1 MKKIIYLDQE
11 KKKLAESKKREQR
24 SIKSLRLLVFY
35 DGQSP
40 ACAKMIDL
48 LRSLDWKNRIH
59 FESFRHSQLLRLN
72 KISEEKAEKRIVS
85 ISLAKNQKNSGIY
98 TWLRMACH
106 IPALWG
112 TVPFIVLS
120 IWLGFGQHTY
130 DFFAK
135 RRYIHSVKRVN
146 HHDTD
151 QQETI

>member
-85 ISLAKNQKNSGIY
+85 ISLAKNQKYSGIY

-112 TVPFIVLS
+112 TIPFILLS
-120 IWLGFGQHTY
+120 IWLGFGQHAY

>member
-40 ACAKMIDL
+40 ACAKTIDV

-112 TVPFIVLS
+112 TVPFILLS
-120 IWLGFGQHTY
+120 IWLGFGQHAY

>member
-40 ACAKMIDL
+40 ACAKTIDL
-48 LRSLDWKNRIH
+48 LKTLDWKNRIH
-59 FESFRHSQLLRLN
+59 FESFRNSQLLRLN

-85 ISLAKNQKNSGIY
+85 ITLAKNQKNSGIY
-98 TWLRMACH
+98 TWFRIACN

-112 TVPFIVLS
+112 AVPFLMMS
-120 IWLGFGQHTY
+120 IWLGFGQHAY

-135 RRYIHSVKRVN
+135 KRYIQSVEQVTCPER
-146 HHDTD
+146 D
-151 QQETI
+151 QQKTI

>member
-40 ACAKMIDL
+40 ACAKMIDWL
-48 LRSLDWKNRIH
+48 KTLDWKNRIH
-59 FESFRHSQLLRLN
+59 FESFRQSQLLRLN

-85 ISLAKNQKNSGIY
+85 ITLAKNQKNSGIY
-98 TWLRMACH
+98 TWLRIACN

-112 TVPFIVLS
+112 TVPFLALS
-120 IWLGFGQHTY
+120 IWLGIGQHAY
-130 DFFAK
+130 DYFAK
-135 RRYIHSVKRVN
+135 KRYIQSVEQVTRP
-146 HHDTD
+146 DRD
-151 QQETI
+151 QQKTI

>member
-40 ACAKMIDL
+40 ACAKTIDVL
-48 LRSLDWKNRIH
+48 KSLDWKNRIH

-120 IWLGFGQHTY
+120 IWLGFGQHAY

>member
-40 ACAKMIDL
+40 ACAKTIDV

-120 IWLGFGQHTY
+120 IWLGFGQHAY

>member
-40 ACAKMIDL
+40 ACAKTIDL

-72 KISEEKAEKRIVS
+72 KISEEKAEKR
-85 ISLAKNQKNSGIY
+85 
-98 TWLRMACH
+98 
-106 IPALWG
+106 
-112 TVPFIVLS
+112 
-120 IWLGFGQHTY
+120 
-130 DFFAK
+130 
-135 RRYIHSVKRVN
+135 
-146 HHDTD
+146 
-151 QQETI
+151 

>member
-40 ACAKMIDL
+40 ACAKTIDV

-120 IWLGFGQHTY
+120 IWLGFGQHAY
-130 DFFAK
+130 DLFAK

>member
-1 MKKIIYLDQE
+1 MKKIIYFDQE

-40 ACAKMIDL
+40 SCAKMIDL
-48 LRSLDWKNRIH
+48 LKSLDWKNRIH

-98 TWLRMACH
+98 TWLHMACH

-112 TVPFIVLS
+112 TVPFIMLS
-120 IWLGFGQHTY
+120 IWLGFGQHAY

-135 RRYIHSVKRVN
+135 RRYIHSVKRMN

-151 QQETI
+151 QQKTI

>member
-40 ACAKMIDL
+40 SCAKAMDL
-48 LRSLDWKNRIH
+48 LKALDWKNRIH
-59 FESFRHSQLLRLN
+59 FESFRHSQLLKLN

-98 TWLRMACH
+98 TWLKIACN

-112 TVPFIVLS
+112 TIPFIVLS
-120 IWLGFGQHTY
+120 IWLGFGQHAY
-130 DFFAK
+130 DYFARK
-135 RRYIHSVKRVN
+135 RYVHSVKQVTRP
-146 HHDTD
+146 DTD
-151 QQETI
+151 QQKTV

>member
-40 ACAKMIDL
+40 SCAKMIDL
-48 LRSLDWKNRIH
+48 LKSLDWKNRIH

-112 TVPFIVLS
+112 MVPFIMLS
-120 IWLGFGQHTY
+120 IWLGFGQHAY

-135 RRYIHSVKRVN
+135 RRYIHSVKRMN

-151 QQETI
+151 QQKTI

>member
-40 ACAKMIDL
+40 ACAKTIDV

-112 TVPFIVLS
+112 TVPFILLS
-120 IWLGFGQHTY
+120 IWLGFGQHAY

-135 RRYIHSVKRVN
+135 RRYIHSVKPVN

>member
-1 MKKIIYLDQE
+1 M
-11 KKKLAESKKREQR
+11 
-24 SIKSLRLLVFY
+24 FY

-40 ACAKMIDL
+40 ACAKTIDV

-72 KISEEKAEKRIVS
+72 KISEEKAEKTNCVYF
-85 ISLAKNQKNSGIY
+85 LAKNQKNSGIY

-120 IWLGFGQHTY
+120 IWLGFGQHAY

>member
-1 MKKIIYLDQE
+1 MAIYLDQE

-40 ACAKMIDL
+40 SCAKMIDL
-48 LRSLDWKNRIH
+48 LKSLDWKNRIH

-120 IWLGFGQHTY
+120 IWLGFGQHAY

>member
-40 ACAKMIDL
+40 ACAKTIDV

-72 KISEEKAEKRIVS
+72 KISEDKAEKRIVS

-120 IWLGFGQHTY
+120 IWLGFGQHAY